1 MKGNYRPAGAT
12 QTITTSG
19 TSAATS
25 NGVGAQV
32 SDVLI
37 TASQDCY
44 IAFGAAPTATATNGV
59 FLLKDWPTYFSIHG
73 GEKVAALQVSTGGT
87 VYVSELTR

>member
-1 MKGNYRPAGAT
+1 MKGNHRPAGAT
-12 QTITTSG
+12 QTITSSG

-37 TASQDCY
+37 TATQNVY
-44 IAFGAAPTATATNGV
+44 LTFGLAPTATASTGL

-73 GEKVAALQVSTGGT
+73 GEKVAALQVSSGGT